1 MYIPKEIQAIR
12 TQAEQVRTFA
22 AGEEFERA
30 TMTVYLQVWVIYLG
44 HPIDPRLPEHL
55 QQRIRCSYE
64 QLLHV
69 GHYMDALGP
78 LQLRDQL
85 LEAVTPL
92 LLR

>member
-1 MYIPKEIQAIR
+1 MLIPQEIQAIR
-12 TQAEQVRTFA
+12 TQAEQLRGYTT
-22 AGEEFERA
+22 GDEFVLV
-30 TMTVYLQVWVIYLG
+30 TMTLYLQVWVIYLG

-64 QLLHV
+64 QLLDV
-69 GHYMDALGP
+69 GHYMDALGT

-85 LEAVTPL
+85 LEAVAPL